1 MKVAPDVQIR
11 PEVKQGAGR
20 GEEVSLRHARQ
31 EVIPSQG
38 DGEGQGGKEE

>member
-20 GEEVSLRHARQ
+20 GEEVSLRHAKK
-31 EVIPSQG
+31 EVIPSKR